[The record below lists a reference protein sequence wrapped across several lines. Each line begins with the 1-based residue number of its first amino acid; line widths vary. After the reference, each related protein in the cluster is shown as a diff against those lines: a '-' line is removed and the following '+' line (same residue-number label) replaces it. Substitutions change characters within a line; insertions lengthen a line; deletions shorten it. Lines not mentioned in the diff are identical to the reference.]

1 MRNNTIKQTDLP
13 DSLSRHQL
21 PKLRACRGKRISRPS
36 HGVRGSVALSRAMSL
51 LVVMR
56 CHVFAICKIRR
67 GVSGRVARGITRG
80 SAGGSGRVIVA
91 STEDAAQSHA
101 HAGSPARW
109 RRLCGGVEESMFG
122 ATVGESRECIVV
134 AGSHQWACRRGTVVL
149 GRRCRLSQ
157 SERRRDMSAMVYES
171 RWGNRE
177 LIKWARHRCLKWQRW
192 YVGLVVV
199 SCQWTSSS
207 WRMEKARVV
216 VRVRVLGRWSTEHLT
231 TGQL

>member
-67 GVSGRVARGITRG
+67 GVSGRIARGITRG

-109 RRLCGGVEESMFG
+109 RRLCGGVGESIFG
-122 ATVGESRECIVV
+122 ATVGELWEEVDASWGPSMVV
-134 AGSHQWACRRGTVVL
+134 CRRGIVVL
-149 GRRCRLSQ
+149 GWGYGLSQ
-157 SERRRDMSAMVYES
+157 SEGRRDMSAMVYES
-171 RWGNRE
+171 RRRYGEKTKLTR
-177 LIKWARHRCLKWQRW
+177 RRCMEWQ
-192 YVGLVVV
+192 
-199 SCQWTSSS
+199 
-207 WRMEKARVV
+207 
-216 VRVRVLGRWSTEHLT
+216 
-231 TGQL
+231 

>member
-1 MRNNTIKQTDLP
+1 MQQIDGAALKKPCDWKIPRMQAYLARAAAQEGMRNNTIKQTDLP
-13 DSLSRHQL
+13 NSLSRHQL
-21 PKLRACRGKRISRPS
+21 PELRACRGKRISRPS

-109 RRLCGGVEESMFG
+109 RRLCGTVGESIFG
-122 ATVGESRECIVV
+122 ATVGDS
-134 AGSHQWACRRGTVVL
+134 
-149 GRRCRLSQ
+149 
-157 SERRRDMSAMVYES
+157 
-171 RWGNRE
+171 
-177 LIKWARHRCLKWQRW
+177 
-192 YVGLVVV
+192 
-199 SCQWTSSS
+199 
-207 WRMEKARVV
+207 
-216 VRVRVLGRWSTEHLT
+216 
-231 TGQL
+231 